1 MDKRQAIQILTRAA
15 GLYRNNLEDQKVL
28 FLYGMPGEI
37 KKQLISGEKYLSSLN
52 GYETAFHR
60 HNFLHLTG
68 VIPVGSEIASSIH
81 FYEKCILKS
90 RINYT
95 YVSRC
100 LAQRV
105 Q

>member
-68 VIPVGSEIASSIH
+68 LIKFVYEISFYII
-81 FYEKCILKS
+81 FYEKCISNLL
-90 RINYT
+90 T
-95 YVSRC
+95 
-100 LAQRV
+100 
-105 Q
+105 